1 MDTPHSTFRVS
12 EPFAQLSRKLG
23 AARWYWHALRAAESL
38 LGFAALAGGLIL
50 FLFAVD
56 ALLKPSAVTRLA
68 LMGVAVVVLL
78 VAFFYFL
85 ICALRRVSDMDVA
98 ARVEA
103 QNPHLDERLLAALEL
118 QRGQFDPR
126 GLSDA
131 LVQATI
137 HEGTDTALRVDFR
150 KALDTTR
157 VKRRGGA
164 ALTTCGLLAVLAVLA
179 SAALGD
185 SFRHYQSA
193 YPEYLW
199 ERYGNVTVTPGN
211 RVVLKG
217 SDVEIK
223 AEVKGGEAKSISV
236 EVTQSVRLRDGSQT
250 DSLRYEMQRGDEPN
264 EFHYELSDLKQSL
277 IYRVIADNHISPE
290 YKVEV
295 VDAPAVTNLQ
305 VEYRYPDYT
314 GWSPQ
319 YVENS
324 DGNIKALRG
333 TQVTIVATTNRA
345 VKEVG
350 FRVQG
355 SGFSDEMPM
364 TVSDGKTLRTDL
376 TLKQA
381 GTYTIHLRDQYGFED
396 ARRKT
401 YGIQVLPDKSPTV
414 SVISPKNISAL
425 PEALIPVAVRAADD
439 FGVSKLMVNGSMG
452 QRVNERN
459 VQTYDPSN
467 TSPSETFAL
476 NLKQMKAK
484 PGDVITY
491 YAQVYDNDTVDGPK
505 TARSP
510 VYKIKVLSVADF
522 LEELKKYQREMGKTL
537 NHLYNKQLG
546 LLHKN
551 QQFLKQL
558 QSGEQISND
567 SLSQLS
573 QEQRDLAKQA
583 QQLAQ
588 DIKQMQEQAHLSN
601 LATPFEN
608 AEQRLESIAK
618 DLMQQAAQNLSKA
631 QQQKGG
637 QQQKGNMQQAEQQ
650 QKDAAAALDTLKEGL
665 ENLDKEKQLLEMMQK
680 AMAMRT
686 EQQSI
691 TQSLNQNAS
700 QQQMQQQASKQQS
713 LSKQAQQLAKQAQEA
728 AKDYQK
734 EDPITSQ
741 RLDDVPNLMERQ
753 QLQQSM
759 KQSSQA
765 MQNQNPQQAR
775 ENSQKAEESL
785 KDLEEYLKRTY
796 QDAQLN
802 RARKERDY
810 LGKMLFKVEKLI
822 REQNQVIE
830 GTKKLTNSKQSSVS
844 SEQSTTPTTP
854 QRSPDTPPPPPNF
867 GNPPMQN
874 DARRNPQDT
883 TRNTQDA
890 PRKTPQELAQQQG
903 NIAEQTEGLT
913 DDLRWLMKAIPQLK
927 LSSPS
932 VARDAA
938 QPMKEAMGKLRK
950 NQPKEAL
957 PKEQQGKSELD
968 KIAQALRDAFSQ
980 QQGGGSQTQGQ
991 GQQQALN
998 LAALQEGIN
1007 DRTKQLNQKQ
1017 QQKKLSPSEKL
1028 ELDQMSRQEEFIR
1041 QALTQA
1047 RNMFGG
1053 AWSPDTRSIIDQ
1065 ARKDLRDVE
1074 SALPQQQT
1082 GKETQDKQHDILA
1095 ALLRMGNEMSGQQ
1108 QQQGEGQQQQQGMP
1122 VTFGG
1127 QQPMQ
1132 PQPAQAQPNSMDG
1145 RLTEHGPAMKFVP
1158 ETLKSNRG
1166 LTPGSDAALRQPSTV
1181 NKPTKRGVEGRAL
1194 PQYEKATGDYFK
1206 KIGK

>member
-23 AARWYWHALRAAESL
+23 AAKWYWHALRAAESL
-38 LGFAALAGGLIL
+38 LGFAALAGGLL
-50 FLFAVD
+50 LLLFAVD
-56 ALLKPSAVTRLA
+56 ALFKPSPVMRLA
-68 LMGVAVVVLL
+68 LMGVAAAVLL
-78 VAFFYFL
+78 VSFFYFL

-137 HEGTDTALRVDFR
+137 YEGTDAALRVDFR
-150 KALDTTR
+150 KAFDTTR

-164 ALTTCGLLAVLAVLA
+164 ALTTCGLLAVLALLA

-185 SFRHYQSA
+185 SFRRYQSA
-193 YPEYLW
+193 YPEWLW

-211 RVVLKG
+211 CVVLKG

-223 AEVKGGEAKSISV
+223 AEVKGGEAKEIGV
-236 EVTQSVRLRDGSQT
+236 EVTQSIRLRDETQFIRLRDETQT
-250 DSLRYEMQRGDEPN
+250 NSLRHAMQRGDEPN

-277 IYRVIADNHISPE
+277 TYRVIADNHVSPE

-305 VEYRYPDYT
+305 MEYRYPDYT

-345 VKEVG
+345 VKDAG

-355 SGFSDEMPM
+355 SGFSDEIPM
-364 TVSDGKTLRTDL
+364 AVRDGKTLRTDL

-381 GTYTIHLRDQYGFED
+381 GTYTIHLRDQYGFEN
-396 ARRKT
+396 AESKPHT
-401 YGIQVLPDKSPTV
+401 IQVLPDKSPTV
-414 SVISPKNISAL
+414 SVLSPKNISAL
-425 PEALIPVAVRAADD
+425 PEALIPVAARASDD
-439 FGVSKLMVNGSMG
+439 FGVSKLQLSTANRLLSTVN
-452 QRVNERN
+452 
-459 VQTYDPSN
+459 YDPPN

-491 YAQVYDNDTVDGPK
+491 SAVAYDNDMVDGPK
-505 TARSP
+505 AARSP

-522 LEELKKYQREMGKTL
+522 LEELKKYQREMGKVL

-551 QQFLKQL
+551 QTLMKQL
-558 QSGEQISND
+558 QSGEQVSND
-567 SLSQLS
+567 SLSRLS
-573 QEQRDLAKQA
+573 QEQRDLAQQA

-588 DIKQMQEQAHLSN
+588 DIKRMQEQAHLSK

-608 AEQRLESIAK
+608 TEQRLESIAK
-618 DLMQQAAQNLSKA
+618 DLMEQAAQNLSKA

-637 QQQKGNMQQAEQQ
+637 QQQKGNMQKAEQQ
-650 QKDAAAALDTLKEGL
+650 QKDAADALDTLKEGL
-665 ENLDKEKQLLEMMQK
+665 ENLDKEKQLLEMVQK
-680 AMAMRT
+680 AMAMHT

-691 TQSLNQNAS
+691 TQNL
-700 QQQMQQQASKQQS
+700 SKDGTRNTQDATRNKQEQ
-713 LSKQAQQLAKQAQEA
+713 LMKQAQQLAKQAQEA
-728 AKDYQK
+728 AKEYQK
-734 EDPITSQ
+734 EDPITAQ
-741 RLDDVPNLMERQ
+741 RLEDVPNLMERS

-765 MQNQNPQQAR
+765 MQNQNAQQAR

-810 LGKMLFKVEKLI
+810 LGKMLFQVEKLI

-830 GTKKLTNSKQSSVS
+830 GTKRLAGENKKNDQLPMPNVQSSK
-844 SEQSTTPTTP
+844 P
-854 QRSPDTPPPPPNF
+854 SPDTPPPPPNF
-867 GNPPMQN
+867 GNPPVQN
-874 DARRNPQDT
+874 DARRN
-883 TRNTQDA
+883 TQEA
-890 PRKTPQELAQQQG
+890 TRKTPQELAQQQG
-903 NIAEQTEGLT
+903 NIAQQTEGLT
-913 DDLRWLMKAIPQLK
+913 DDLRWLMKSIPQLK
-927 LSSPS
+927 LSSSS

-938 QPMKEAMGKLRK
+938 QPMKEAMGKLQK
-950 NQPKEAL
+950 KQPKEAL
-957 PKEQQGKSELD
+957 PKEQQGKSELE

-1017 QQKKLSPSEKL
+1017 QKGKLSPSEKL

-1041 QALTQA
+1041 QAITQA

-1074 SALPQQQT
+1074 AALPKEQT
-1082 GKETQDKQHDILA
+1082 GKETQEKQHDILA
-1095 ALLRMGNEMSGQQ
+1095 ALLRIGNEMSGQQ
-1108 QQQGEGQQQQQGMP
+1108 QGGGEQQQEGLP
-1122 VTFGG
+1122 ITFGG
-1127 QQPMQ
+1127 MQPMQ
-1132 PQPAQAQPNSMDG
+1132 PQPAQSQPNSMDG

-1158 ETLKSNRG
+1158 ETLKANRG

>member
-12 EPFAQLSRKLG
+12 EPFAQLSRKLS
-23 AARWYWHALRAAESL
+23 AAKLYWHALRAAESL
-38 LGFAALAGGLIL
+38 LGFTALAGGWLL
-50 FLFAVD
+50 FLFAAD
-56 ALLKPSAVTRLA
+56 TLLKPSPAARLV
-68 LMGVAVVVLL
+68 LMGVAAAVLL
-78 VAFFYFL
+78 VALLYFL
-85 ICALRRVSDMDVA
+85 ICAWRRVSDMDVA
-98 ARVEA
+98 MRVEA
-103 QNPHLDERLLAALEL
+103 KNPHLDERLLAALEL

-137 HEGTDTALRVDFR
+137 HEGTDAALQVDFR
-150 KALDTTR
+150 KVFDTTR
-157 VKRRGGA
+157 VKRRGAA
-164 ALTTCGLLAVLAVLA
+164 ALATGGAWGLMVLFA
-179 SAALGD
+179 SAALGEG
-185 SFRHYQSA
+185 FRHYRSA
-193 YPEYLW
+193 YAEWLW
-199 ERYGNVTVTPGN
+199 QRYGNVTVAPGN

-217 SDVEIK
+217 ADVDIE
-223 AEVKGGEAKSISV
+223 AQVKGGEAQ
-236 EVTQSVRLRDGSQT
+236 EVVAQFGK
-250 DSLRYEMQRGDEPN
+250 LRYPMQRSDEPN
-264 EFHYELSDLKQSL
+264 KFRYELSDLKQSL
-277 IYRVIADNHISPE
+277 TYRVIADNHVSPQ

-295 VDAPAVTNLQ
+295 VDAPRVTNLQ
-305 VEYRYPDYT
+305 IEYRYPDYT

-345 VKEVG
+345 VKTAE

-355 SGFSDEMPM
+355 SGFSDEIPM

-376 TLKQA
+376 TLTQA

-401 YGIQVLPDKSPTV
+401 YEIQVLPDKLPTV
-414 SVISPKNISAL
+414 SVLSPKNIAAL
-425 PEALIPVAVRAADD
+425 PEALIPVTVRAADD
-439 FGVSKLMVNGSMG
+439 FGVSKLTVNT
-452 QRVNERN
+452 QHAIRN
-459 VQTYDPSN
+459 TQLYDPPHP
-467 TSPSETFAL
+467 SPSETFAL

-491 YAQVYDNDTVDGPK
+491 FAQAYDNDTVDGPK
-505 TARSP
+505 SAHSP
-510 VYKIKVLSVADF
+510 VYKIKVLSVANF
-522 LEELKKYQREMGKTL
+522 LEELKKYQREMGRVL

-551 QQFLKQL
+551 QNLMQQL
-558 QSGEQISND
+558 QSGEQVSSE
-567 SLSQLS
+567 SLRRLS
-573 QEQRDLAKQA
+573 QEQHDLAQQA
-583 QQLAQ
+583 QKLAQ
-588 DIKQMQEQAHLSN
+588 DIQRRQEQAHLSN

-608 AEQRLESIAK
+608 VEQRLESIAK
-618 DLMQQAAQNLSKA
+618 DLMEQAAQNLSKA

-637 QQQKGNMQQAEQQ
+637 QQQSQKGNMQKAEQQ
-650 QKDAAAALDTLKEGL
+650 QKDAADALNTMKEGL
-665 ENLDKEKQLLEMMQK
+665 ENLDREKQLLEMVQK

-686 EQQSI
+686 EQEAISQN
-691 TQSLNQNAS
+691 LQNAS
-700 QQQMQQQASKQQS
+700 PQQMQQQSNKQQN
-713 LSKQAQQLAKQAQEA
+713 LSKQAQQLAQQAQEA
-728 AKDYQK
+728 AKKYQK
-734 EDPITSQ
+734 EDPITAQ
-741 RLDDVPNLMERQ
+741 RLEDVPNLMERS

-810 LGKMLFKVEKLI
+810 LGKMLFQVEKLI
-822 REQNQVIE
+822 REQSQVIE
-830 GTKKLTNSKQSSVS
+830 GTKKL
-844 SEQSTTPTTP
+844 SERMRDEGLGMKDTTRHP
-854 QRSPDTPPPPPNF
+854 SPDTPPPPPDF

-874 DARRNPQDT
+874 DARR
-883 TRNTQDA
+883 
-890 PRKTPQELAQQQG
+890 TPQPSRERQQANLAQQQG
-903 NIAEQTEGLT
+903 NIAQQTEGLT
-913 DDLRWLMKAIPQLK
+913 DDLRWLMKAMPQLK

-938 QPMKEAMGKLRK
+938 QPMKEAMGKLQK
-950 NQPKEAL
+950 KQPKEAL

-980 QQGGGSQTQGQ
+980 QQGGGSQRTGQ

-1007 DRTKQLNQKQ
+1007 DRTKQLHQKQ
-1017 QQKKLSPSEKL
+1017 QRGKLSPSEQL
-1028 ELDQMSRQEEFIR
+1028 ELEQMARQEEFIR
-1041 QALTQA
+1041 QAITQA
-1047 RNMFGG
+1047 RNLFGG

-1082 GKETQDKQHDILA
+1082 GKETQEKQHDILA
-1095 ALLRMGNEMSGQQ
+1095 ALLRLGNEMSGQPQ
-1108 QQQGEGQQQQQGMP
+1108 SGGEQPQEGMP

-1127 QQPMQ
+1127 MQPMQ
-1132 PQPAQAQPNSMDG
+1132 PQPAQSQPNSMDG

-1158 ETLKSNRG
+1158 ETLKAHRG
-1166 LTPGSDAALRQPSTV
+1166 LTPGSDAAARQPSAV